1 VVDGG
6 KNAERFGIILQALDA
21 DGSLAGRREHF
32 LDYCHSDSFR
42 NELFAEDD
50 LPAIIE
56 IYNQSIPAG
65 RSTADTEPITVTER
79 LDWFRKFDAKKR
91 PIWVVLD
98 QERIVGC
105 IYLSSFYG
113 GRPAYDK
120 TAEISTYIA
129 ASHQGK
135 GIGTMLKERMI
146 EACPRLGVENLLSM
160 YFDHNEATQ
169 CLNDKFGFEGVGH
182 LPGIAEVF
190 GKKRGLR
197 ISLLRITKSEQA
209 GAGNALENLFSNSK
223 SVMV

>member
-1 VVDGG
+1 MITV
-6 KNAERFGIILQALDA
+6 RDA
-21 DGSLAGRREHF
+21 T
-32 LDYCHSDSFR
+32 
-42 NELFAEDD
+42 EDD

-56 IYNQSIPAG
+56 IYNESIPAG
-65 RSTADTEPITVTER
+65 RSTADTEPITVKER

-91 PIWVVLD
+91 PIWVALD
-98 QERIVGC
+98 QEQIVGC
-105 IYLSSFYG
+105 IYLSWFYG

-146 EACPRLGVENLLSM
+146 DACPRLGVENLLSM

-169 CLNDKFGFEGVGH
+169 RLNDKFGFEGVGD
-182 LPGIAEVF
+182 LPEIAEVF

-197 ISLLRITKSEQA
+197 ISLLGITKSEQA
-209 GAGNALENLFSNSK
+209 GAECNCKYIL
-223 SVMV
+223 